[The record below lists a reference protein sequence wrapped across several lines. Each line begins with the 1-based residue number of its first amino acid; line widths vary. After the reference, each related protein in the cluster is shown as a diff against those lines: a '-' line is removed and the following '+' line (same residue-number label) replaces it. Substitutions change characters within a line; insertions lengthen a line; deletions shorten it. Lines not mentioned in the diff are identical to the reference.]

1 MAQAFGRQEDES
13 QTAPKIDI
21 FAWQSP
27 KTPALRYEKKM
38 GRAGFEPA
46 KA

>member
-1 MAQAFGRQEDES
+1 LHADKLAEKPFG
-13 QTAPKIDI
+13 A
-21 FAWQSP
+21 AVC
-27 KTPALRYEKKM
+27 ALYRVM

>member
-1 MAQAFGRQEDES
+1 MYKNNNMGFNLPS
-13 QTAPKIDI
+13 QDFLKILTYSNLYD
-21 FAWQSP
+21 
-27 KTPALRYEKKM
+27 TYKM

>member
-1 MAQAFGRQEDES
+1 VVDV
-13 QTAPKIDI
+13 TAAGDTAAGATVASEEAIRFRNYAP
-21 FAWQSP
+21 
-27 KTPALRYEKKM
+27 KKM

>member
-1 MAQAFGRQEDES
+1 VKS
-13 QTAPKIDI
+13 
-21 FAWQSP
+21 
-27 KTPALRYEKKM
+27 TPAFTAKVIALIVLTNLIGATIFFVAKRRQKM

>member
-1 MAQAFGRQEDES
+1 MAQAFGRQADEG

-21 FAWQSP
+21 FTWQSATP
-27 KTPALRYEKKM
+27 PALRDEKKM